1 MVCSWGRAPQIA
13 AKQAKNG
20 FIEFLDANTELLT
33 DTNGAGHAL
42 LLALRHAHESI
53 IKGRD
58 PTFMGTTTLLGTV
71 IYASIRVNN

>member
-1 MVCSWGRAPQIA
+1 MIAVICDGCSWGKAPQIA

-20 FIEFLDANTELLT
+20 FIEFLDANTDLLT

-58 PTFMGTTTLLGTV
+58 PTFMGTTTLLGQLP
-71 IYASIRVNN
+71 